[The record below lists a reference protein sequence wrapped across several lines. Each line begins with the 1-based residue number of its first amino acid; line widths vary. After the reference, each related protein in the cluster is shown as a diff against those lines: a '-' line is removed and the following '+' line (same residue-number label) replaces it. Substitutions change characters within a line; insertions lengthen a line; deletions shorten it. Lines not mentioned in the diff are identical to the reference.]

1 MPSNNS
7 ENRKSSGIA
16 SRLGLGIFA
25 GICAAVYA
33 VSLARPVTDAPWYS
47 IVPPLLAVTAALM
60 TSRMLT
66 SLFAAVLVGGWLA
79 AWHTSGNVV
88 TTAGSG
94 FTKAGGFFVSAV
106 ASLDNQLIL
115 LYVMLIMMAIAVVL
129 VGGGLKGVADWLM
142 RFARGRRSTQ
152 FVTFLAGL
160 LIFIDD
166 YANTMIVG
174 STMRPVTDGQRISRE
189 KLAFLVDA
197 TAAPIAGIALISTWV
212 GYEVG
217 LLGEIAQTLSIDK
230 VGYALLFDALG
241 FRFYCLMMIIF
252 VAINAASGADFGPMA
267 TAERRAR
274 EQGKVLAD
282 GGKLAVALE
291 IGRAKPHRDARIH
304 AATAVIPMVAM
315 VSVFIVS
322 LWYSGGGPELLENDR
337 TALFRVTVWR
347 EVFGTANSIPL
358 LAWASGI
365 GLAAAW
371 ACSGLIAKTPLSAM
385 GRALW
390 IGFKASLMP
399 VSVLVLA
406 WSLKGACEDLQT
418 GDFLSSQLKGAIA
431 PMIFPA
437 LVFIVA
443 GATAFA
449 TGTSYGTMAILIPTA
464 IPVAFSLD
472 GDVYGVVTILSI
484 AAVLDGAIFGDHCS
498 PISDTTIMSSA
509 ASACHHVD
517 HVRTQMPYSMSV
529 AAMALLLG
537 YLPAGLGLS
546 HWVSLASCLGICL
559 ALFGWLALR
568 SGKNGGEILRPE
580 EAPSSDTQPS

>member
-1 MPSNNS
+1 
-7 ENRKSSGIA
+7 
-16 SRLGLGIFA
+16 
-25 GICAAVYA
+25 
-33 VSLARPVTDAPWYS
+33 VTDAPWYS

-60 TSRMLT
+60 TNRMLT
-66 SLFAAVLVGGWLA
+66 SLFAAVVVGGWLA
-79 AWHTSGNVV
+79 AWHVSTDFS
-88 TTAGSG
+88 TTAGGG
-94 FTKAGGFFVSAV
+94 FVKAGNFFVRAV

-115 LYVMLIMMAIAVVL
+115 LYVVLIMMAIAVVL
-129 VGGGLKGVADWLM
+129 VSGGLQGVANWLM
-142 RFARGRRSTQ
+142 RFARGRRSAQ

-197 TAAPIAGIALISTWV
+197 TAAPIAGIALISTWI

-217 LLGEIAQTLSIDK
+217 LLGEIAKTLSIDK
-230 VGYALLFDALG
+230 AGYAMLIDALG

-252 VAINAASGADFGPMA
+252 VAVNTLSGADFGSMA
-267 TAERRAR
+267 VAERRAR
-274 EQGKVLAD
+274 RQGKLLAD
-282 GGKLAVALE
+282 GGELAVALE
-291 IGRAKPHRDARIH
+291 MGRAQPHRDAKIH
-304 AATAVIPMVAM
+304 AATAVIPMAVM
-315 VSVFIVS
+315 LGVFLVS
-322 LWYSGGGPELLENDR
+322 LWYSGGGPELLANDR
-337 TALFRVTVWR
+337 GALLRVAVWR
-347 EVFGTANSIPL
+347 EVFGSANSIPL
-358 LAWASGI
+358 LAWSSGI
-365 GLAAAW
+365 GLAAAFL
-371 ACSGLIAKTPLSAM
+371 CSWLIARTPWSAM
-385 GRALW
+385 GRAVW

-418 GDFLSSQLKGAIA
+418 GEFLSAQLKGTIA
-431 PMIFPA
+431 PTIFPA

-464 IPVAFSLD
+464 VPVAFSLD
-472 GDVYGVVTILSI
+472 GDVYGTVTILSI
-484 AAVLDGAIFGDHCS
+484 AAILDGAIFGDHCS

-517 HVRTQMPYSMSV
+517 HVRTQMPYSLAV
-529 AAMALLLG
+529 AAMALFLG

-546 HWVSLASCLGICL
+546 NWGSLAGCVVICL

-568 SGKNGGEILRPE
+568 TGRSGGEDPTLERNTSP
-580 EAPSSDTQPS
+580 PPLSS

>member
-1 MPSNNS
+1 MASGSPES
-7 ENRKSSGIA
+7 RSSFGMA
-16 SRLGLGIFA
+16 SWVGVVVFV
-25 GICAAVYA
+25 GICSAVYVA
-33 VSLARPVTDAPWYS
+33 STARPVTDAPWYS

-60 TSRMLT
+60 TGRMLT
-66 SLFAAVLVGGWLA
+66 SLFAAVLVGGWLS
-79 AWHTSGNVV
+79 AWHASSGVMGTVGGGVV
-88 TTAGSG
+88 KSG
-94 FTKAGGFFVSAV
+94 WFFVGAV
-106 ASLDNQLIL
+106 SSLDSQLIL
-115 LYVMLIMMAIAVVL
+115 LYVVLIMMAIAVVL

-217 LLGEIAQTLSIDK
+217 LLDEIAGTLAIDK

-241 FRFYCLMMIIF
+241 FRFYCLMMILF
-252 VAINAASGADFGPMA
+252 VGINAVLGSDFGPMLK
-267 TAERRAR
+267 AERRAR
-274 EQGKVLAD
+274 EEGKLLAD
-282 GGKLAVALE
+282 GGELAVALE
-291 IGRAKPHRDARIH
+291 MGRAEPHPEARVR
-304 AATAVIPMVAM
+304 ASTAVIPMLVL
-315 VSVFIVS
+315 VSVFLVS
-322 LWYSGGGPELLENDR
+322 LWYAGGGPTLVAQDR
-337 TALFRVTVWR
+337 MAFFRVAVWR
-347 EVFGTANSIPL
+347 EVFGTADSIPL

-365 GLAAAW
+365 GLAV
-371 ACSGLIAKTPLSAM
+371 ACVCARLIARVPWEAM
-385 GRALW
+385 GRGAW
-390 IGFKASLMP
+390 IGFKASMMP
-399 VSVLVLA
+399 VSVLILA
-406 WSLKGACEDLQT
+406 WSLKGSCDELRT
-418 GDFLSSQLKGAIA
+418 GEFLASQLKGAIS
-431 PMIFPA
+431 PTVFPA
-437 LVFIVA
+437 LVFLVA
-443 GATAFA
+443 GATSFA

-517 HVRTQMPYSMSV
+517 HVRTQMPYSVAV
-529 AAMALLLG
+529 AAMALFLG
-537 YLPAGLGLS
+537 YLPVGLGAGNG
-546 HWVSLASCLGICL
+546 VSFLGCLVVCLG
-559 ALFGWLALR
+559 LFGWLALR
-568 SGKNGGEILRPE
+568 QREL
-580 EAPSSDTQPS
+580 

>member
-1 MPSNNS
+1 MASETL
-7 ENRKSSGIA
+7 ENRSSIGMA
-16 SRLGLGIFA
+16 SWAGMVVFA
-25 GICAAVYA
+25 GICAAVYTA
-33 VSLARPVTDAPWYS
+33 SVARPVTDAPWYS

-60 TSRMLT
+60 TGRMLT
-66 SLFAAVLVGGWLA
+66 SLFVAVLVGGWLS
-79 AWHTSGNVV
+79 AWHASSNAVDTMG
-88 TTAGSG
+88 GG
-94 FTKAGGFFVSAV
+94 FMEAGGFFVSAV
-106 ASLDNQLIL
+106 SSLDNQLIL
-115 LYVMLIMMAIAVVL
+115 LYVVLIMMAIAVAL
-129 VGGGLKGVADWLM
+129 VGGGLKGVADGLM

-174 STMRPVTDGQRISRE
+174 STMRPVTDAQKISRE

-217 LLGEIAQTLSIDK
+217 LLGEIAETLSIDK

-241 FRFYCLMMIIF
+241 FRFYCLMMIVF
-252 VAINAASGADFGPMA
+252 VGVNAASGADFGPMLK
-267 TAERRAR
+267 AERRAR
-274 EQGKVLAD
+274 EQGKLLAD
-282 GGKLAVALE
+282 GGELAVAFE
-291 IGRAKPHRDARIH
+291 MGRAEPHPASRIR
-304 AATAVIPMVAM
+304 AATAVIPMVTM
-315 VSVFIVS
+315 VSVFLVS
-322 LWYSGGGPELLENDR
+322 LWISGGGPAFFAENR
-337 TALFRVTVWR
+337 GALFRVTVWR
-347 EVFGTANSIPL
+347 DVFGAANSIPL

-365 GLAAAW
+365 GLTM
-371 ACSGLIAKTPLSAM
+371 ACLCSWLIARTPWSVM
-385 GRALW
+385 GRAAW
-390 IGFKASLMP
+390 IGLKAGLMP
-399 VSVLVLA
+399 VSVLILA
-406 WSLKGACEDLQT
+406 WSLKGSCEALST
-418 GDFLSSQLKGAIA
+418 GEFLASQLKGAIA
-431 PMIFPA
+431 PTVFPA

-472 GDVYGVVTILSI
+472 GDVYGIVTILSI

-517 HVRTQMPYSMSV
+517 HVRTQMPYSVAV
-529 AAMALLLG
+529 AAMALFLG

-546 HWVSLASCLGICL
+546 NWVSFAACVTICLG
-559 ALFGWLALR
+559 LFGWLAVR
-568 SGKNGGEILRPE
+568 QGRAVSGEL
-580 EAPSSDTQPS
+580 